1 MPATPSA
8 GGVTP
13 LNVTIRITTTGVRS
27 ATSGMNAVTGA
38 SRAMTRGMGQGV
50 ITARTLGDSM
60 RMTASLMKYTV
71 AGGFMQIGKAAVQA
85 FRNFETSFARIRG
98 LVGVSADSVERMK
111 EGVLDLAGA
120 TTKGP
125 EELAEALYFIT
136 SAGLRDADVAM
147 SVLESSAKAA
157 AAGLGETTVVAD
169 ALTSALNAYGSAN
182 LSAGRATDVL
192 VAAVREGKAEAD
204 TFAPAFSKVLP
215 VSAAFGASFND
226 VAAAMA
232 ALTRSGMTA
241 GTAAIYVRQTLSQ
254 LLKPSKQGRDALA
267 AVGTSAEQVR
277 NEIQDKGLFAGLSNL
292 SEKLGGTEEGAAAF
306 AKVFGNVRALT
317 AMLQLVGPAAAEN
330 EEIFRRMQN
339 TTGDLDFAFASYAE
353 TVDKEFNEAF
363 ANSRVALIQ
372 LGEALKPLVTSMM
385 NISERISKA
394 FTFMFDLIGKTGL
407 KAFVS
412 FAGVGV
418 LVAAGL
424 AIVIQTSSAL
434 IRLFANMTMSLFGTQ
449 IMYDANTKSLYR
461 LSGAQ
466 VQNAAATQANTLA
479 SKGYVKVNIAKIFS
493 IKVLIKTMRAQIA
506 TARTSIATNG
516 LMGASLMGVR
526 AAATKAA
533 AAMRAF
539 AMAHPIMAALTVAIV
554 GAYAAFKLFKKLSD
568 EGPASNLI
576 DQMGKVNELLD
587 QTVAYGTVKI
597 GFKIEEESAEE
608 TQLEQNVKRIREQ
621 IKEQAPE
628 LLDELKKL
636 GQTSTEG
643 MANAVK
649 GLMESQFANLHQ
661 DSKDALMQVF
671 FEDLGL
677 DEEEYKNAIIGDV
690 TGDTVTDALI
700 QVGVSAASNANKEV
714 ADAMAK
720 TGKAGLDGYI
730 EVLEGA
736 GKYKPNP
743 AADRVEYDSVRV
755 LDSLKVMGQGFTD
768 FIQTSSDM
776 TPLLMAMQ
784 KIDDAG
790 LATEKTFSN
799 VLGGALKGLTDSLDL
814 ADEGAGNFFNIFSD
828 KSNDTAL
835 KNLLVDTAKIG
846 TAEASTAL
854 ANIRAEMDKVQGSG
868 RTAQAGFRLVMSALQ
883 KYMIVQDD
891 AIERSAQQT
900 AAFEAEQEMVRQ
912 QISSYAAAVDAI
924 KKYSDAQRGLRG
936 LAQSQEE
943 AQRDALDSFNDVQK
957 AIKESSGNI
966 SIDTSGGREAR
977 AELTKSAE
985 AVMDYANTLAAAGDM
1000 EGAGLA
1006 FQQGIEHIVK
1016 TVASAGGEGAGVDA
1030 ALFLET
1036 MGFTAENFV
1045 NSITATADAAEGPA
1059 IQTGEDVA
1067 AGIAQGIRSGEQTM
1081 SDALVRALQGVMITG
1096 QEYLKIKSPS
1106 KETANRLGIPM
1117 AQGVGKGFEKE
1128 MKSGRTRSGLQK
1140 SLDNAITGL
1149 YKTGTRASISK
1160 YLENFLK
1167 KKKAVETPA
1176 QDFVKA
1182 TIGRMKDIIGSLGS
1196 YIKSQLS
1203 FREAQANLAKLIN
1216 TQRSYDDQRKKA
1228 AREVQY
1234 AQTRMGAGGG
1244 AEVTGYEQAQIDQLQ
1259 LEFER
1264 VSRDYAMGRATYVEL
1279 VDAEIALYEARAAA
1293 SEVSEDVIGTQ
1304 NAFIDK
1310 STQLENKNLELA
1322 GATVDVMSAYQ
1333 DLQEAAYELYINH
1346 AELAQVYDSLA
1357 TATGI
1362 ASGQIVVGSTNLS
1375 TLGTTVGGL
1384 GGFISTVGGYVSTL
1398 GNDVGITGQAF
1409 SGNFYGEKGI
1419 FKTLTKTA
1427 GNVTALTTG
1436 IGADFT
1442 NLSRGLLDEDS
1453 EMYKNLKS
1461 LGPAI
1466 FNSIQLAAQE
1476 SLDKSPL
1483 TLRVSVNAI
1492 VDTGGGKSGAPQ
1504 DNSNPFDNKR
1514 EVSIPVTTDANPIS
1528 MGGGRRK
1535 AVGGPVEGMSP
1546 YLVGERGPEMFIP
1559 KVSGTIVTTSAL
1571 DRYTRTKQ
1579 TPLSRQEEAP
1589 SKTIVVTVNNPVPAA
1604 AEDSITR
1611 RMKVLANSGLFG

>member
-1 MPATPSA
+1 
-8 GGVTP
+8 
-13 LNVTIRITTTGVRS
+13 
-27 ATSGMNAVTGA
+27 
-38 SRAMTRGMGQGV
+38 
-50 ITARTLGDSM
+50 
-60 RMTASLMKYTV
+60 
-71 AGGFMQIGKAAVQA
+71 
-85 FRNFETSFARIRG
+85 
-98 LVGVSADSVERMK
+98 
-111 EGVLDLAGA
+111 
-120 TTKGP
+120 
-125 EELAEALYFIT
+125 
-136 SAGLRDADVAM
+136 
-147 SVLESSAKAA
+147 
-157 AAGLGETTVVAD
+157 
-169 ALTSALNAYGSAN
+169 
-182 LSAGRATDVL
+182 
-192 VAAVREGKAEAD
+192 
-204 TFAPAFSKVLP
+204 
-215 VSAAFGASFND
+215 
-226 VAAAMA
+226 MA

-317 AMLQLVGPAAAEN
+317 AMLQLVGPAAGEN

-677 DEEEYKNAIIGDV
+677 DEEQYKNAIIGDV

-828 KSNDTAL
+828 KSNESAL

-966 SIDTSGGREAR
+966 SIDTSAGREAR

-985 AVMDYANTLAAAGDM
+985 AVEAYANTLAAAGDM

-1234 AQTRMGAGGG
+1234 AETRMGAGGG

-1419 FKTLTKTA
+1419 FKTLTNTA
-1427 GNVTALTTG
+1427 GNVTALTKG

-1514 EVSIPVTTDANPIS
+1514 EVSIPVTTDAKRS
-1528 MGGGRRK
+1528 SFGGGKGRTAR